1 MPGVRLIWSLF
12 QRSTPSKVTD
22 PAPSGRSI
30 DLALLQVDAE
40 HRAVGLGHLGGFDLS
55 SS

>member
-1 MPGVRLIWSLF
+1 MPGVRLICSLF

-22 PAPSGRSI
+22 PAPSGRSSDWPGWRSTRNI
-30 DLALLQVDAE
+30 EPSGLVTFVALAV
-40 HRAVGLGHLGGFDLS
+40 S

>member
-30 DLALLQVDAE
+30 DWPSCRSTRNIEPSGSVTLVS
-40 HRAVGLGHLGGFDLS
+40 FDLS